1 METNRRLPS
10 HPREPLFIGTRI
22 FCRII
27 FGNMS
32 SWALTKG
39 SVVSKAPSLLSGCG
53 RRLSG
58 YCYAILLRSPR
69 RKRPFNSTRWA
80 EGGGSEGAKNLRI
93 LFPRSPQKKKNRPEF
108 IRTHKETFVQ
118 SPLSLYRWE
127 ISAPH
132 IALGMYAAK
141 GKKEAGAISFSSG
154 GRGRGVATTEKGDQ
168 RGGGIRRRLSP
179 VRPLREGSG
188 PSCFLLALL
197 PPPPFSQMA

>member
-1 METNRRLPS
+1 MSLDK
-10 HPREPLFIGTRI
+10 RER
-22 FCRII
+22 CVE
-27 FGNMS
+27 S
-32 SWALTKG
+32 
-39 SVVSKAPSLLSGCG
+39 SLLSECG
-53 RRLSG
+53 RRLSR
-58 YCYAILLRSPR
+58 YCYAILRRSRR

-80 EGGGSEGAKNLRI
+80 EGGRI
-93 LFPRSPQKKKNRPEF
+93 GGGEKYQNSFSSISPNRKKNRPEF

-127 ISAPH
+127 ISAACVVGI

-197 PPPPFSQMA
+197 PSSLFPNGVNYCSGALVFLRKGEEGVLLVLPLP